1 MIATVAGF
9 RNEQGTENSI
19 SRGAACRFPES
30 LSRAGG
36 NGHDAMS
43 ASIARYLKDF
53 GDPQPPQPAAMAF
66 DEPMSFGL
74 DTSFQDDFPQ
84 IAAGGDDSLREEAYA
99 EGYEAA
105 SAALALQHQQ
115 EMDALRRH
123 MSEEME
129 ALRQGFEAEAAS
141 RIRDGLRAMA
151 QEIAGRIADEAAA
164 CLAPLV
170 HEEIAEKAV
179 ADLAVLI
186 REAILE
192 GEAGTIIVKGPLS
205 LFNILATEMGDD
217 ASMLRHVEA
226 ADLDLTVEI
235 AGSVLVTRLS
245 AFAASL
251 KKVLE

>member
-9 RNEQGTENSI
+9 RHDQGTENRV
-19 SRGAACRFPES
+19 SRVAACRFPES
-30 LSRAGG
+30 LFRAGG

-74 DTSFQDDFPQ
+74 DTSFHDDFP
-84 IAAGGDDSLREEAYA
+84 AVTSGGDEMVRQHAYA
-99 EGYEAA
+99 EGHEAA
-105 SAALALQHQQ
+105 TAALTLQHEQ
-115 EMDALRRH
+115 EMEALRRH
-123 MSEEME
+123 MADEME
-129 ALRQGFEAEAAS
+129 ALRQSFEAESAS

-151 QEIAGRIADEAAA
+151 QEIAARIADETAL

-170 HEEIAEKAV
+170 QEEIAEKAV

-192 GEAGTIIVKGPLS
+192 GEAGTITVKGPLS
-205 LFNILATEMGDD
+205 LFNSLATEMGDD

>member
-9 RNEQGTENSI
+9 RNEQGTENRV
-19 SRGAACRFPES
+19 SRLAACRFPES
-30 LSRAGG
+30 LFRAGG

-53 GDPQPPQPAAMAF
+53 GDPQPPQPAALAF
-66 DEPMSFGL
+66 DEPMSFGF
-74 DTSFQDDFPQ
+74 DSAFQDVFSAP
-84 IAAGGDDSLREEAYA
+84 AAPNGDALRQEAYA

-105 SAALALQHQQ
+105 AAALGMKHQQ
-115 EMDALRRH
+115 EMDALRQQ
-123 MSEEME
+123 MADEMD
-129 ALRQGFEAEAAS
+129 ALRQSFEQEAAS
-141 RIRDGLRAMA
+141 RITGGLRAIA
-151 QEIAGRIADEAAA
+151 QEIALRIADETAA
-164 CLAPLV
+164 CLAPV
-170 HEEIAEKAV
+170 IQDEIAEKAV

>member
-9 RNEQGTENSI
+9 RYEQGTENRS

-53 GDPQPPQPAAMAF
+53 GDPQPPQPAAIAF

-74 DTSFQDDFPQ
+74 DASFHDDFP
-84 IAAGGDDSLREEAYA
+84 ATVSADGDAVRQEAYA

-105 SAALALQHQQ
+105 TAALGLQHQQ
-115 EMDALRRH
+115 EMDALRQH
-123 MSEEME
+123 MAEEME
-129 ALRQGFEAEAAS
+129 ALRQSFEQEAAN
-141 RIRDGLRAMA
+141 RITTGLRAMA
-151 QEIAGRIADEAAA
+151 QEIAERIADETAV
-164 CLAPLV
+164 CLAPLLQ
-170 HEEIAEKAV
+170 EEIATKAV

-217 ASMLRHVEA
+217 ASMFRHVEA
-226 ADLDLTVEI
+226 ADLDLTVEV